1 MTWENLAAVDAPE
14 DLNYATLP
22 ALVAASG
29 DPWADIDAAAAEH
42 IAAVLARHSDHP
54 VSRAIAAGLRAN
66 SVEAT
71 DFKVIAGR
79 GIQAD
84 IGGTIYVLVVAMA
97 LVGLGIVVAGAWRT
111 GLVWMG
117 VGMLLGALTRAVLSE
132 RAAGMLR
139 VRRRWSDV
147 LMLTIAGIGLIVLA
161 VIVPDQPL

>member
-1 MTWENLAAVDAPE
+1 LTTPVPE
-14 DLNYATLP
+14 PPPRRLPQTL
-22 ALVAASG
+22 
-29 DPWADIDAAAAEH
+29 
-42 IAAVLARHSDHP
+42 
-54 VSRAIAAGLRAN
+54 
-66 SVEAT
+66 
-71 DFKVIAGR
+71 
-79 GIQAD
+79 
-84 IGGTIYVLVVAMA
+84 GGTIYVLVVVMA

-147 LMLTIAGIGLIVLA
+147 LMLTVAGIGLIVLA